1 MQPNYIALGKR
12 IKEKRKALGLTQAQL
27 SEKAE
32 IEPTTLSHIE
42 RAATKVSLP
51 TLIMIANA
59 LNATLDELVFD
70 SLIKSKHIQIE
81 QVNELLSDCTGSEL
95 KALSEILST
104 AKTVLRNY
112 NQE

>member
-1 MQPNYIALGKR
+1 MHLDYAALGKR
-12 IKEKRKALGLTQAQL
+12 IKEKRKAMGLTQALL
-27 SEKAE
+27 SEKSG

-70 SLIKSKHIQIE
+70 SLIRSEHIQTERI
-81 QVNELLSDCTGSEL
+81 NNLLADCTQSEL

-104 AKTVLRNY
+104 AKSVLRNY
-112 NQE
+112 KRV

>member
-1 MQPNYIALGKR
+1 MQLDYAALGKR
-12 IKEKRKALGLTQAQL
+12 IKEKRMSINLTQAQL

-70 SLIKSKHIQIE
+70 SIIKSEHIMTAYI
-81 QVNELLSDCTGSEL
+81 NELLADCNQNEI
-95 KALSEILST
+95 KALTEILKT
-104 AKTVLRNY
+104 AKSVLRNY
-112 NQE
+112 KQA

>member
-1 MQPNYIALGKR
+1 MQLDYAALGKR
-12 IKEKRKALGLTQAQL
+12 IKEKRKSLNLTQAQL

-59 LNATLDELVFD
+59 LNASLDELVFD
-70 SLIKSKHIQIE
+70 SLIKSKHIKIE
-81 QVNELLSDCTGSEL
+81 RINELLSDCTGSEL
-95 KALSEILST
+95 KALNEILST